1 MRFLVRSLT
10 GLFLA
15 ALALALLAVGGVTM
29 KSALDA
35 RAKAPGRL
43 HASQER
49 VFAANVVTL
58 DFGTRRPV
66 LTAYGDLRTLR
77 ELEIRAPAAG
87 TLLALSPNFVEG
99 GAVEAGELLVQ
110 LDPAEARAARDSA
123 RASKA
128 EADSALALAGRTLDL
143 AGGDLAAA
151 QRQAE
156 LRKAALERARSIG
169 ARGFGATADIETAEL
184 ALSSAEQAVLTKRS
198 ALSSAEAGLDQAKN
212 ALRRAEIALS
222 EAERK
227 LAETEIRA
235 DFAGQLSGVS
245 TVAGRPVSN
254 NEILATLI
262 DPVTLEVAFRL
273 STAQYVR
280 LTDPEGRLMPL
291 PAEVS
296 LDLGERRITVPARLA
311 RAGAAVSEGQA
322 GRLVFARLE
331 AVRGLK
337 AGDFVTVAL
346 EMPALEA
353 VALLPAAAVGADGKV
368 LMLDAEER
376 LRAVPVQVVHRQG
389 DDVLIRAAELAS
401 GQEVVAERTPLLG
414 EGLKLRP
421 LRRDASGAPVA
432 PAKAADV
439 VLDEAR
445 RARLIAAVERNTRMG
460 AEAKARL
467 LAQLHQEA
475 VPAEVVARIEARMGG

>member
-10 GLFLA
+10 GLFLF
-15 ALALALLAVGGVTM
+15 ALTLALLAVGGFTM
-29 KSALDA
+29 KSAIDA
-35 RAKAPGRL
+35 RAKAPGRM
-43 HASQER
+43 HGAQER
-49 VFAANVVTL
+49 IFAANVATL
-58 DFGTRRPV
+58 DFGTRQPV
-66 LTAYGDLRTLR
+66 LTAYGELRTLR

-87 TLLALSPNFVEG
+87 TLLSLSPNFVEG
-99 GAVEAGELLVQ
+99 GQVAAGELLVT
-110 LDPAEARAARDSA
+110 LDPAETQAARDSA
-123 RASKA
+123 LASKA
-128 EADSALALAGRTLDL
+128 EAEAALALAGRTLTL
-143 AGGDLAAA
+143 AGGDLGAAE
-151 QRQAE
+151 RQAE
-156 LRKAALERARSIG
+156 LRQKALERARSIG

-184 ALSSAEQAVLTKRS
+184 ALSAAEQAVLTKRS

-227 LAETEIRA
+227 LAETQIRA

-280 LTDPEGRLMPL
+280 LTDTSGALMPL
-291 PAEVS
+291 SATVS
-296 LDLGERRITVPARLA
+296 LDLGEKRITVPARLA
-311 RAGAAVSEGQA
+311 RAGAAVEEGQA

-331 AVRGLK
+331 AVSGLK
-337 AGDFVTVAL
+337 AGDFVTVTLA
-346 EMPALEA
+346 MPALEA

-368 LMLDAEER
+368 LVLDAGER
-376 LRAVPVQVVHRQG
+376 LHGEPVEVVHRQG
-389 DDVLIRAAELAS
+389 DDVLIRAAGLKS

-421 LRRDASGAPVA
+421 LRRDAMGATIA
-432 PAKAADV
+432 PPKPADV

-445 RARLIAAVERNTRMG
+445 RARLIAAVESNSRMG
-460 AEAKARL
+460 AEAKARI
-467 LAQLHQEA
+467 LAQLRQES
-475 VPAEVVARIEARMGG
+475 VPAEVVERIESRMGG